1 MSYPPTHR
9 RRVQSPTVRAR
20 AGSEIQAAEKR
31 PSQSA
36 RRTRGGGVLPL
47 VLFSPARAA
56 SGRAHQGGREVG
68 SASPC
73 PVAMP
78 ALKGEDPTFSE
89 VARLFD
95 KPIAEAQQQLGLC
108 GARIKQIIR
117 DNGVA
122 RWPFRK
128 YQALVTKV
136 RQPRQPP
143 PNQPRQKGR
152 QGGPA
157 RACARACTLL
167 RTWLGPPGRRALCA
181 VRPGA
186 RPPRPST
193 SRFSTLDT
201 RRSLLACRALT
212 RRPHTRPA
220 RRLFHPPHTPGRG
233 VLRRRVPVRPR
244 RPALRRRAGG
254 RRQGR
259 AVSAGPPPEREG
271 EAAGP
276 RSGKGARQ
284 AQAVGGAGGGG
295 GGRCKHVR
303 SGGGAR
309 CAAKARA
316 LIRAS
321 DCSGRA
327 AAEAACGCGWVGVV
341 WCGVVGGGRCAQ
353 RRHRPAA
360 HWHLPE
366 SKAVSEAASWGWGC
380 REGDKQSSS

>member
-157 RACARACTLL
+157 RACVRACPAAHVAGAAWAPRPL
-167 RTWLGPPGRRALCA
+167 RSAARRAA
-181 VRPGA
+181 
-186 RPPRPST
+186 PST
-193 SRFSTLDT
+193 LEPSTPRFSTLAA
-201 RRSLLACRALT
+201 RSLLAARSHVARTPAPRA
-212 RRPHTRPA
+212 A
-220 RRLFHPPHTPGRG
+220 SSIPPTPQGVVSSVDEFLYGPGGLLSDDGQAADGKG
-233 VLRRRVPVRPR
+233 VLS
-244 RPALRRRAGG
+244 ALGHHQSAKEKQRDLDQAKERA
-254 RRQGR
+254 RLKR
-259 AVSAGPPPEREG
+259 SAEQAAAA
-271 EAAGP
+271 AAGANTFAAA
-276 RSGKGARQ
+276 GEQGARQ
-284 AQAVGGAGGGG
+284 RRELSSARAIAAGELRQRQRVGVGG
-295 GGRCKHVR
+295 
-303 SGGGAR
+303 
-309 CAAKARA
+309 
-316 LIRAS
+316 
-321 DCSGRA
+321 
-327 AAEAACGCGWVGVV
+327 WVWCGVV
-341 WCGVVGGGRCAQ
+341 WCGGGGAMRTT
-353 RRHRPAA
+353 
-360 HWHLPE
+360 
-366 SKAVSEAASWGWGC
+366 AASACCALASAGEQSRLGS
-380 REGDKQSSS
+380 RELGVGVPRR